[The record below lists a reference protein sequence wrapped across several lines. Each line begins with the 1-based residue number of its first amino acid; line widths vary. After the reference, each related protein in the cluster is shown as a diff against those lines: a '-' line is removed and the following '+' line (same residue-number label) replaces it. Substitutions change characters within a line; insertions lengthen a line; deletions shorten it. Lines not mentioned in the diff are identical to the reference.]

1 MTNSKIKVPHYR
13 QLYETLRKQIS
24 NGIYKAGDILP
35 SEHELFLTHSLTQ
48 PTIRQALSLL
58 VNDGYIK
65 KHQGKGSIVQEL
77 PKGLGILS
85 IEGRLANS
93 NNDIENLTTKIIDG
107 PKVKAWPDDLT
118 FTPTHREIKNKC
130 IYIERQRRVGDAV
143 VFYEFLHIP
152 NRNLSG
158 LLNRSLENRSLYEL
172 LRKSYKIEI
181 TGGEQK
187 LWAIA
192 ADATVSTFL
201 EIKKG
206 RPVLRLE
213 RRIDTNRIGF
223 SIYTSL
229 FVNTEK
235 YILQGLI

>member
-1 MTNSKIKVPHYR
+1 MGNKSIKVPQYR

-24 NGIYKAGDILP
+24 NGLYKAGDILP

-48 PTIRQALSLL
+48 PTIRQALALL

-65 KHQGKGSIVQEL
+65 KHHGKGSIVQAL

-93 NNDIENLTTKIIDG
+93 NNDVDNLLTKIIDG
-107 PKVKAWPDDLT
+107 PRVMAWPEDMI
-118 FTPTHREIKNKC
+118 FTPTLDELKSNC
-130 IYIERQRRVGDAV
+130 IYIERQRKVSEEV
-143 VFYEFLHIP
+143 VFYEFLYLP
-152 NRNLSG
+152 NRNLPGFSK
-158 LLNRSLENRSLYEL
+158 RSLENRSLYEM
-172 LRKSYKIEI
+172 LRKSYKIEV

-192 ADATVSTFL
+192 ADERVSAYL
-201 EIKKG
+201 EIKKKH
-206 RPVLRLE
+206 PVLRLE
-213 RRIDTNRIGF
+213 RRIDTNRQGF

-229 FVNTEK
+229 YVNTEK
-235 YILQGLI
+235 YLLQGLI